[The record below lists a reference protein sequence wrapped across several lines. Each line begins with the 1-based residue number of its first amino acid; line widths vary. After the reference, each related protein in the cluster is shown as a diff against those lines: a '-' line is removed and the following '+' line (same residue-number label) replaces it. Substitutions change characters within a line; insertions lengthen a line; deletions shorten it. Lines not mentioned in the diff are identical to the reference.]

1 MFERKMVAKAAN
13 GIGDQMLKAISAAD
27 QQGNTVLDSERS
39 KAKRLAEATIGADT
53 LKRMKHK
60 VNKSEVLGSS
70 PSSRLAL
77 APKKPAAL
85 SQMRAS
91 TNNTYLTRAMFAEI
105 DKTLDLLKKYLKVS
119 PYGEMGFVLE
129 AWMMVGANTL
139 PSALVTNQTVVQNAV
154 SSLVRIRCGRVVPE

>member
-1 MFERKMVAKAAN
+1 
-13 GIGDQMLKAISAAD
+13 
-27 QQGNTVLDSERS
+27 
-39 KAKRLAEATIGADT
+39 
-53 LKRMKHK
+53 
-60 VNKSEVLGSS
+60 
-70 PSSRLAL
+70 
-77 APKKPAAL
+77 
-85 SQMRAS
+85 MRAS

-129 AWMMVGANTL
+129 TWMMVGANTL